1 MMNPQDAEGLHAE
14 QQKREEE
21 LREER
26 LDDMGVLVL
35 SDECDQ
41 IEEVIRIFK
50 YLTIGSIVIVIAA
63 VTGVYVS
70 RQF

>member
-1 MMNPQDAEGLHAE
+1 MMNPQDAEGLDAE
-14 QQKREEE
+14 EQKTEDE
-21 LREER
+21 LKEER

-41 IEEVIRIFK
+41 IEEVVRIFK

>member
-1 MMNPQDAEGLHAE
+1 MMNPQDAQGLDAE
-14 QQKREEE
+14 EQKTEDE

-35 SDECDQ
+35 SDECQQ

-70 RQF
+70 QQF

>member
-1 MMNPQDAEGLHAE
+1 MMNPQDAEGLDAE